1 MGARLPLVNTTTI
14 VNATIVTTA
23 ETIVATLPPMN
34 PSFDAALIAILIL
47 VNLTVGT
54 AATQALINVRRGT
67 LLTSPVVSGLPNT
80 NVTAG
85 TNALLLWLAFDSGL
99 ALGGVQYS
107 ATVAMTA
114 ATGNTTVNAV
124 AMTAFML

>member
-1 MGARLPLVNTTTI
+1 MGVRLPSVASSTI

-23 ETIVATLPPMN
+23 ETVVATLPALN
-34 PSFDAALIAILIL
+34 PSLDAALVFIL
-47 VNLTVGT
+47 VLLNMTVGA
-54 AATQALINVRRGT
+54 AATQALINIRRGT
-67 LLTSPVVSGLPNT
+67 LVTSPVVSGLPNT

-107 ATVAMTA
+107 ASVAMTA
-114 ATGNTTVNAV
+114 ATGNTTINAV
-124 AMTAFML
+124 SMMAFML